1 MTGID
6 LVSPERCCSRLSTKI
21 KNISLANFMAIEG
34 NCQKCCE
41 GRTVPARSNDWDS
54 MPIADQL
61 NKTDTEGSGRSCCLR
76 FRFLEAVSFI
86 SPLQ

>member
-21 KNISLANFMAIEG
+21 KNNLAG

-41 GRTVPARSNDWDS
+41 GRTVPARSNDGDS
-54 MPIADQL
+54 LPIADQL
-61 NKTDTEGSGRSCCLR
+61 NKTDTNGRPSRCLR

-86 SPLQ
+86 TPLK